1 MLCMPNLYDDASL
14 HVYGWI
20 AYFIFIVCKNEAR
33 RGEYFRA
40 IEEYYFLLI
49 N

>member
-1 MLCMPNLYDDASL
+1 MLCMPLYDDASL

-20 AYFIFIVCKNEAR
+20 AYFIVCKNEAR

-40 IEEYYFLLI
+40 LEKYNFLFI